1 MDPDAALAQ
10 IRELIIKQQTD
21 NELNDTDTDRLVELI
36 DGLDEWMTKGGF
48 LPTDWSALRSPL
60 KG

>member
-10 IRELIIKQQTD
+10 IRELIADQQTH

-36 DGLDEWMTKGGF
+36 DSLDEWMTKGGF
-48 LPTDWSALRSPL
+48 LPTEWSALR
-60 KG
+60 